1 MKRNRLAIYLT
12 IFLVLIAIVLTIS
25 NTGNSTLD
33 GKDADFAVL
42 DTASVTKI
50 FIADLDTQAV
60 LLERKPDGWI
70 LNKEYRAS
78 QWKVDE
84 LLNTMLKLRVR
95 GPVSQ
100 ASHNNVV
107 SRMAGIALKVEVYQI
122 KPRINLF
129 GRIKLFPR
137 EVKTKTYYVGDNP
150 RDNIG
155 TFMLKEGAKT
165 AYIMYL
171 TGFKG
176 FVMSRYSAFEDD
188 WRDHTVFSTKLG
200 NIKSVELIFNEEPWQ
215 SFRAERTNGLNFKL
229 TRLADQK
236 EFAEYDTLR
245 LLNFLTSFA
254 DLRFEA
260 VLNNTMPRQKIDSV
274 VNSPFLHRITLVDMT
289 GDTVQMTTFNKK
301 KYADHLDL
309 DEKLVPMD
317 LDRAYALVNRNR
329 DFVLI
334 QYFVFDKIFRPALYF
349 EPGAPEMGNE
359 YY

>member
-1 MKRNRLAIYLT
+1 MKKNRLAIYLT
-12 IFLVLIAIVLTIS
+12 LLLVFVAIVLIIS
-25 NTGNSTLD
+25 NMGSSTVD
-33 GKDADFAVL
+33 RKDADFAVL
-42 DTASVTKI
+42 DTASVTRI
-50 FIADLDTQAV
+50 FIADLDTNDV
-60 LLERKPDGWI
+60 LLERGPNGWK

-107 SRMAGIALKVEVYQI
+107 SRMAGTALKVEVYQI
-122 KPRINLF
+122 RPLINIF
-129 GRIKLFPR
+129 NKIKLFPR

-165 AYIMYL
+165 AYIMYI

-176 FVMSRYSAFEDD
+176 FVMSRYSAYVDD
-188 WRDHTVFSTKLG
+188 WRDHTVFNTRL
-200 NIKSVELIFNEEPWQ
+200 NEIKSVELVFNEEPWQ
-215 SFRAERTNGLNFKL
+215 SFRLERTEGLNFRL

-236 EFAEYDTLR
+236 VLPAYDTLR

-274 VNSPFLHRITLVDMT
+274 LNSPFLHRLTLVDMK
-289 GDTVQMTTFNKK
+289 GDTTQMTTFNKK
-301 KYADHLDL
+301 KYAEHLDIE
-309 DEKLVPMD
+309 EKLIPMD
-317 LDRAYALVNRNR
+317 LDRSYALVNRNR

-334 QYFVFDKIFRPALYF
+334 QYFVFDKVLRPLLYF
-349 EPGAPEMGNE
+349 EPGAPDLSKV
-359 YY
+359 Y

>member
-1 MKRNRLAIYLT
+1 MKKNRLAIYLT
-12 IFLVLIAIVLTIS
+12 IFLVLLAFILIFS

-33 GKDADFAVL
+33 SRDADFAVL
-42 DTASVTKI
+42 DTATVTKI
-50 FIADLDTQAV
+50 FIADLDTNDV
-60 LLERKPDGWI
+60 LLERTAKGWT

-122 KPRINLF
+122 KPLINLF
-129 GRIKLFPR
+129 GKLKLFPR

-165 AYIMYL
+165 AYIMYI

-188 WRDHTVFSTKLG
+188 WRDHTVFSSRL
-200 NIKSVELIFNEEPWQ
+200 NEIKSVELVFNEEPWQ
-215 SFRAERTNGLNFKL
+215 SYRIERTNGLNFKI

-236 EFAEYDTLR
+236 VFPEYDTLR
-245 LLNFLTSFA
+245 LLNFLTSFS

-260 VLNNTMPRQKIDSV
+260 VLNNTMPGQKIDSV
-274 VNSPFLHRITLVDMT
+274 VHSPFLHRLTLVDMN
-289 GDTVQMTTFNKK
+289 GDTTQMTTFNKK
-301 KYADHLDL
+301 KFAEHLDIE
-309 DEKLVPMD
+309 EKLVPMD

-334 QYFVFDKIFRPALYF
+334 QYFVFDKVLRPALYF
-349 EPGAPEMGNE
+349 EPGAPDLSQV
-359 YY
+359 Y

>member
-1 MKRNRLAIYLT
+1 MKKNRLAIYLT
-12 IFLVLIAIVLTIS
+12 IFLVLLALILIFS

-33 GKDADFAVL
+33 NRDADFAVL
-42 DTASVTKI
+42 DTATVTKI
-50 FIADLDTQAV
+50 FIADLDTNDV
-60 LLERKPDGWI
+60 LLERTSKGWT

-129 GRIKLFPR
+129 RLLKLFPR

-165 AYIMYL
+165 AYIMYI

-188 WRDHTVFSTKLG
+188 WRDHTVFSSRL
-200 NIKSVELIFNEEPWQ
+200 NEIKSVELVFNEEPWQ
-215 SFRAERTNGLNFKL
+215 SYRIERTNGLNFKI

-236 EFAEYDTLR
+236 VFPEYDTLR
-245 LLNFLTSFA
+245 LLNFLTSFS

-260 VLNNTMPRQKIDSV
+260 VLNNTMPHQKIDSV
-274 VNSPFLHRITLVDMT
+274 VHSPFLHRLTLVDMN
-289 GDTVQMTTFNKK
+289 GDTTQMTTFNKK
-301 KYADHLDL
+301 KFAEHLDI

-334 QYFVFDKIFRPALYF
+334 QYFVFDKVLRPALYF
-349 EPGAPEMGNE
+349 EPGAPDLSQV
-359 YY
+359 Y